1 MNAMRIFT
9 QRGRDTAF
17 LKAGKLDRMN
27 RIDRI
32 DRMADPRKVA
42 G

>member
-27 RIDRI
+27 RIDR
-32 DRMADPRKVA
+32 MADPRKVA